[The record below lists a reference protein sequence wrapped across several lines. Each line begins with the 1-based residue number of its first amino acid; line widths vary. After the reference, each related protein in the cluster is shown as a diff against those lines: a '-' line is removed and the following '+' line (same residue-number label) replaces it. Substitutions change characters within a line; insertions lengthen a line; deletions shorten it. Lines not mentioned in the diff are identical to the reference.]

1 MKSKVLF
8 TRTISPEM
16 VLTMYEKLGKELTG
30 HIAIKLHSGEEG
42 NQNFLKPEFWALIIR
57 HLDGTVVECNTAYE
71 GSRNTTE
78 KHLKKIEKNG

>member
-16 VLTMYEKLGKELTG
+16 VLTMYEELGKELTG

-42 NQNFLKPEFWALIIR
+42 NQNFLTPEFWAPII
-57 HLDGTVVECNTAYE
+57 
-71 GSRNTTE
+71 
-78 KHLKKIEKNG
+78 